1 MTGLSLLSPSGTS
14 SPLHD
19 DACIHGYPL
28 FATGGLFRVR
38 TGQPSEGDGRA
49 GGNLPPAAF
58 RAGGSVYE
66 VFRGL
71 AFGETPPIRGLGASG
86 AAGGKVFGTH
96 HDEAAGGR
104 ASAERL
110 AEVLHDVPA
119 VRKRQSNPCHACLQ
133 RGSIPAFG

>member
-1 MTGLSLLSPSGTS
+1 MTLRPSSPSTIS
-14 SPLHD
+14 NLCQD

-28 FATGGLFRVR
+28 FAAGGLLRVR

-104 ASAERL
+104 TPAERL
-110 AEVLHDVPA
+110 AEVLRHVPQ
-119 VRKRQSNPCHACLQ
+119 VRA
-133 RGSIPAFG
+133 